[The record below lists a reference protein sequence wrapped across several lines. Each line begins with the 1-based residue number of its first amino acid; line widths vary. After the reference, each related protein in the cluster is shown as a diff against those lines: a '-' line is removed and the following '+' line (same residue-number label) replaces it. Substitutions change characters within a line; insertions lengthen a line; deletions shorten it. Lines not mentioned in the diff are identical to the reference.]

1 MLYVARRPFRQRGVF
16 YDTGVVIDDPDVI
29 PHLRSRLAS
38 RDVLEFDPKVT
49 RDLPNWVAYLES
61 RQSEPLDRRIYLA
74 AGLQPPIEEAEE
86 VKEPEVKAPEKAP
99 AKAAKV
105 VAPEKPKVFGK
116 KPE

>member
-61 RQSEPLDRRIYLA
+61 RQSEPLDRRIYIT
-74 AGLQPPIEEAEE
+74 AGLKPPVTEE
-86 VKEPEVKAPEKAP
+86 EPEVAKVPEVKVTKPKAP
-99 AKAAKV
+99 AA
-105 VAPEKPKVFGK
+105 EKPVKVFGK